1 VRAMVGAGT
10 GRRRAAAD
18 AEAMT
23 NCARRHCRVRIG
35 MATLASP
42 PPVARQPVRFTVAKF
57 YRMAQAGILN
67 PNHRYE
73 LIEGEIIRML
83 PPGPEHC
90 QSVDSLLEFL
100 IRLLGGKYQ
109 VRCQGSVQLSNI
121 SEPLP
126 DFAILKKR
134 AEDYRKKQPGPDDT
148 LLLIEVSGSSLSYDK
163 NRKAA
168 VYAAA
173 GVVEYWIVNLRKRCL
188 HVMRKPSREGYR
200 DVLTLEPD
208 DEVRALKVPE
218 LKVKVG
224 DLLLK

>member
-1 VRAMVGAGT
+1 
-10 GRRRAAAD
+10 
-18 AEAMT
+18 
-23 NCARRHCRVRIG
+23 

-42 PPVARQPVRFTVAKF
+42 LPVAGQPVRFTVAKF
-57 YRMAQAGILN
+57 YRMARAGVLN

-90 QSVDSLLEFL
+90 ESVDTLYKFL
-100 IRLLGGKYQ
+100 SRLLADKYR
-109 VRCQGSVQLSNI
+109 VRSQNSVQLSNI

-126 DFAILKKR
+126 DFAILKER
-134 AEDYRKKQPGPDDT
+134 DEGYRKKQPGPDDT
-148 LLLIEVSGSSLSYDK
+148 LLLIEISDSSLSYDK

-173 GVVEYWIVNLRKRCL
+173 GIIEYWIVNLRKRCL
-188 HVMRKPSREGYR
+188 HVMRKPSREGYQ

-208 DEVRALKVPE
+208 DEVRALKIPE
-218 LKVKVG
+218 LKAKVAS
-224 DLLLK
+224 LLLK